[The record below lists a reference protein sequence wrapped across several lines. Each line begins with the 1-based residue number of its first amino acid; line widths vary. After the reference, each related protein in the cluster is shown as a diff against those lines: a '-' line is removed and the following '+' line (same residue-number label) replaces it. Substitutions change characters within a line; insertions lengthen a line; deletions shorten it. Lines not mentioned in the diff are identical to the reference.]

1 MSTDS
6 ISISV
11 EGIAELQAE
20 MRKLGDSV
28 AADKVEP
35 LLMEGAQTV
44 RDTAK
49 LAAPVGPTGNL
60 KKSLVAKFLPSIAF
74 DKPRSA
80 LAGFD
85 RKKAPHAWLVEFGSP
100 GRYAKKGKYKGRYF
114 GPMPANP
121 IMRNAWDSTKD
132 WVLSSIVHGLKKLVE
147 ENVKK

>member
-1 MSTDS
+1 MADS

-20 MRKLGDSV
+20 MRKLGE
-28 AADKVEP
+28 ADPAEKVEP
-35 LLMEGAQTV
+35 LLMEGAKTI

-60 KKSLVAKFLPSIAF
+60 KKSLVAKFLPAVTF
-74 DKPRSA
+74 NGPRA
-80 LAGFD
+80 AGAGFD

-100 GRYAKKGKYKGRYF
+100 MRIAKKGKHPGRSS

-132 WVLSSIVHGLKKLVE
+132 WVLSVIVHGLQKLVE
-147 ENVKK
+147 ESAKK